1 MIMYAVI
8 CRAKDAAVL
17 VECSSKELS
26 GGNAAIVTSAL
37 LEQLKD
43 ESSSS
48 SSKNKKKT
56 MVPENSN
63 ATFVH
68 RNTSFSGDPTPS
80 WANPT
85 ASSSSS
91 SQTASGFDFLS
102 NFRDACSTTFQFST
116 ADEGMELGSIQEHY
130 FHIYKQNGVYFCC
143 LSDDRHAKDQ
153 KV

>member
-1 MIMYAVI
+1 MYAVI

-48 SSKNKKKT
+48 SSKNNKKHS
-56 MVPENSN
+56 VPENSN

-68 RNTSFSGDPTPS
+68 RNTSFSGDHTPS

-85 ASSSSS
+85 AS
-91 SQTASGFDFLS
+91 QTASGGFDFLS